1 MPEIPI
7 IYGGFVIRDYKF
19 DSGIRRPKHKGR
31 LRLLSAIGVLA
42 ATIGAVSY
50 INLGAITNETT
61 PPAAAPANISAIL
74 PIPDVQLSGIEASTD
89 NASET
94 PTTRIG
100 EPSLLAGT
108 TKNVA
113 LAPQLP
119 SAEAPPASDAQLSE
133 SLANSAVESD
143 VPVATLASLDTQES
157 AEQAPSILQGED
169 IVAAD
174 LATPAAEE
182 RQTSVDDSTA
192 ANPTIETAAA
202 AETANLRW
210 VDHKIAKGESL
221 ARIFSE
227 QGLDAR
233 LLHRIVTS
241 GDEAKSLANIRP
253 GQKLR
258 FQFDETNELV
268 RLELHRNRVDSMRIS
283 ISDDEIKTEEVSKA
297 LETRVASTAGMI
309 QSSLFVD
316 GQKAGLSDSQIM
328 ELATI
333 FGWDIDFAL
342 EIRAGDQFRVLYEEQ
357 YLDGEKLRNGQIL
370 AAEFTNRGQ
379 THRALRYEDNE
390 GEVGYYDA
398 NGDSKRRAFIRTPI
412 KFARV
417 SSGFTV
423 RRWHPILKKWRS
435 HKGVDY
441 AAPKGTP
448 VKATGDGRVIFR
460 GKKSGYGNVVI
471 VEHAGTY
478 TTLYA
483 HLNGFSKRAQNGNRV
498 KQGQV
503 IGYVGM
509 TGLATGPHL
518 HYEFRVNGQHRNPL
532 KVKLPKSL
540 ALPKAELAKFRST
553 TAPLLA
559 KLEAIPAD
567 TMVASAGGAQ
577 TNP

>member
-169 IVAAD
+169 IVAA
-174 LATPAAEE
+174 
-182 RQTSVDDSTA
+182 
-192 ANPTIETAAA
+192 ET
-202 AETANLRW
+202 TNLRW

-283 ISDDEIKTEEVSKA
+283 ISDDEIKIEEVSKA